1 MARMSEER
9 HFREIDAPV
18 YREELEPWLPPRIF
32 DAHVHLVRRSDF
44 LPGIDPRKLKTT
56 APEPTAID
64 FTPRRLADTMGRLF
78 PKQRWE
84 AFVFHAPYTVVD
96 IERANRWIASLGR
109 RHAHLHPL
117 MIVRPEMQAKELD
130 AAVEAGGF
138 VGFKPYLSFARPVAS
153 SGCPHRGETR
163 IGDFLTRDHLEVAVA
178 RGLAIILHIPRKQR
192 AADPVNIRDVARL
205 CERYPKAKL
214 VIAHC
219 GRSYSPYYIEQA
231 IGTWRDFPNL
241 SFDVSAVDNAETIEA
256 VLENVP
262 PTRLLYGSDLPITLL
277 RGRHLC
283 VNRHCFFLTET
294 PCPNS
299 VSPPRGAEFPMTFML
314 YETVRAVL
322 RAVRKQKLPSAAIE
336 DIFYGNAA
344 RLVGLEHRQ

>member
-1 MARMSEER
+1 MTEKE
-9 HFREIDAPV
+9 HFRQIDEPV
-18 YREELEPWLPPRIF
+18 YRNELAPYLPERIL
-32 DAHVHLVRRSDF
+32 DAHVHLVRRCDY

-56 APEPTAID
+56 APEPVATS
-64 FTPRRLADTMGRLF
+64 FTPRRLAETMRRLF
-78 PKQRWE
+78 PRQRWE

-109 RHAHLHPL
+109 KHRHLHPL
-117 MIVRPEMQAKELD
+117 MIVRPDMRAKELD
-130 AAVEAGGF
+130 AMVADGGF
-138 VGFKPYLSFARPVAS
+138 VGLKPYLSFAR
-153 SGCPHRGETR
+153 PHRGETR

-178 RGLAIILHIPRKQR
+178 RGLAVILHIPRKQR

-205 CERYPKAKL
+205 CERYPTLKL

-219 GRSYSPYYIEQA
+219 GRSYGPYYIEQA

-241 SFDVSAVDNAETIEA
+241 SFDVSAVDDAETIEV
-256 VLENVP
+256 VLANVGHR
-262 PTRLLYGSDLPITLL
+262 RLLYGSDLPVTLL

-283 VNRHCFFLTET
+283 VNRHCFFLTEK

-299 VSPPRGAEFPMTFML
+299 VSPPKGAGFPMTFMV

-322 RAVRKQKLPSAAIE
+322 RACRKRGLPREAL
-336 DIFYGNAA
+336 DDVFYCNAA
-344 RLVGLEHRQ
+344 RLIGLE